1 MNKVIL
7 MGRLTKDPEMRHTA
21 TGKAVCSF
29 TLAVDRRYGENETDF
44 FVVQAWQKTAEF
56 CEKYFSKGQKVAVV
70 GRLQNRSWEDN
81 NGNKRS
87 VTEVIA
93 EEVFFA
99 EKKQNTGDSID
110 DISYESEL
118 DGLPF

>member
-7 MGRLTKDPEMRHTA
+7 MGRLTKDPEMRRTA

>member
-99 EKKQNTGDSID
+99 EKKQNTGDSIN